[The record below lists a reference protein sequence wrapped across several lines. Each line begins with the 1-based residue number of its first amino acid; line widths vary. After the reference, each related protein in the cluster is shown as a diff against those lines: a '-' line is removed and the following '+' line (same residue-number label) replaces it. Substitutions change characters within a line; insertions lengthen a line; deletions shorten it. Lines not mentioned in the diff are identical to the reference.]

1 MSDVILG
8 LLALAVGALFC
19 FRGYL
24 TMRLVI
30 PVWGAF
36 AGFLL
41 GAGLV
46 NGFSNS
52 RFLVGAL
59 SWVVGIAVG
68 LLFAVFAYAYY
79 EVSVVLAMAA
89 TGFVL
94 GATLMVAL
102 NVTWTWVVIVVGVL
116 AGLALAVL
124 AILADLPMILLVVLT
139 AMAGAATL
147 VAGCM
152 LVAGSLNTADVGSVE
167 RSRDQHA
174 PGDKRGSAGHCGQYD
189 EQNHGEISE
198 DGQNGQ
204 CQPGENANHDDNPG
218 PGDVER
224 HHEGRAED
232 KSGRR
237 HGQNDRNLVVSI
249 CEDGE
254 QQPDRDADHPGQR
267 TDQKPTIAES
277 VDQPRTEQETGEGS
291 PDWDHEAHRQVTAE
305 AEQRPHCKGQ
315 QAENDIAHECSSSR
329 LSVILARRRLR
340 CHPAASGGAGEARTR
355 PGAGSRWAVSDE
367 SEALACRP

>member
-68 LLFAVFAYAYY
+68 LLFAVLAYAYY

-152 LVAGSLNTADVGSVE
+152 LVAGSLNTADVGSIRVIQQIQQSPGWWILYVVVAAAGVVLQIRTTASIR
-167 RSRDQHA
+167 RSLRAQWA
-174 PGDKRGSAGHCGQYD
+174 A
-189 EQNHGEISE
+189 
-198 DGQNGQ
+198 DG
-204 CQPGENANHDDNPG
+204 
-218 PGDVER
+218 
-224 HHEGRAED
+224 
-232 KSGRR
+232 GRR
-237 HGQNDRNLVVSI
+237 LS
-249 CEDGE
+249 
-254 QQPDRDADHPGQR
+254 
-267 TDQKPTIAES
+267 
-277 VDQPRTEQETGEGS
+277 
-291 PDWDHEAHRQVTAE
+291 HR
-305 AEQRPHCKGQ
+305 
-315 QAENDIAHECSSSR
+315 
-329 LSVILARRRLR
+329 
-340 CHPAASGGAGEARTR
+340 
-355 PGAGSRWAVSDE
+355 
-367 SEALACRP
+367 